1 MTRWTFLAAI
11 VAWLIGSSVDGAGR
25 TCHYRDYRGRI
36 HDRIQPAAKLCPATI
51 RVESL

>member
-1 MTRWTFLAAI
+1 MTRWTWLAAI
-11 VAWLIGSSVDGAGR
+11 VAWLIGSTVDGNSR

-36 HDRIQPAAKLCPATI
+36 HDRTQVAAKLCPTTI